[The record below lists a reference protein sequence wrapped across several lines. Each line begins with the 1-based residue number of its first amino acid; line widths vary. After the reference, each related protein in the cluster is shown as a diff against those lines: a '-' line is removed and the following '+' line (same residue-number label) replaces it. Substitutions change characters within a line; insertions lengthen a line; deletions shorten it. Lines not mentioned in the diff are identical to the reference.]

1 MMNVPEKLF
10 YTEEHE
16 WVAFSEDKK
25 VATVGITDFAQDQLG
40 DIVFVGLPEIGD
52 VVNMGDSLADIESV
66 KSVSDIYSP
75 VSGKV
80 VEVNEALL
88 DQPELVNE
96 APYDQ
101 WLFKIEEVSDIQE
114 NLLQKEA
121 YENLIAEEA

>member
-1 MMNVPEKLF
+1 MNVPEKLF

-52 VVNMGDSLADIESV
+52 VVNTGDSLADIESV

-101 WLFKIEEVSDIQE
+101 WLFKIEGVSDIQE

>member
-1 MMNVPEKLF
+1 MNVPEKLF

-66 KSVSDIYSP
+66 KSVSDIYSS

>member
-1 MMNVPEKLF
+1 MNVPEKLF

-16 WVAFSEDKK
+16 WVAFSENKK

-40 DIVFVGLPEIGD
+40 DIVFVALPEIGD

-96 APYDQ
+96 APYEQ

>member
-52 VVNMGDSLADIESV
+52 VANMGDSLADIESV

-121 YENLIAEEA
+121 YENLMAEEA

>member
-1 MMNVPEKLF
+1 MNVPEKLF

-121 YENLIAEEA
+121 YENLMAEEA

>member
-1 MMNVPEKLF
+1 MNVPEKLF

-66 KSVSDIYSP
+66 KSVSDIYAP

-121 YENLIAEEA
+121 YENLMAEEA